1 MTVSR
6 AIGLQQSS
14 LGNIG
19 TVGNII
25 WLQQPGMGSISIIA
39 CHAAWCCAHGHSA
52 NSLWHTCLLQGAM
65 LRGPWPK
72 IFSTLACHKVAMPR
86 GPWPKI
92 FSTLACHKVPCQG
105 GLGQKSSA
113 HLPAAD
119 HHAEGASA
127 KNLWHTCLPQVTMPR
142 GPQPKIFGTLACC
155 RVPCQEDLGQTSL
168 AHLPAAGCHAEGA
181 SAKNL
186 WHTCLLQV
194 AMPRGPWPKIFSTL
208 ACHRLPCEGGL
219 GQKSLAHLPAAGC
232 HAEGASA
239 KNL

>member
-1 MTVSR
+1 MGTQPTVFGTLACCKVPCR
-6 AIGLQQSS
+6 VARGPSS
-14 LGNIG
+14 KIFG
-19 TVGNII
+19 T
-25 WLQQPGMGSISIIA
+25 LA
-39 CHAAWCCAHGHSA
+39 CHRVPCQEGLGQKSSAHLPAARCHAKGA
-52 NSLWHTCLLQGAM
+52 LAKNLWHTCLPQVTM
-65 LRGPWPK
+65 L
-72 IFSTLACHKVAMPR
+72 R

-208 ACHRLPCEGGL
+208 AYHRLPCEGGL